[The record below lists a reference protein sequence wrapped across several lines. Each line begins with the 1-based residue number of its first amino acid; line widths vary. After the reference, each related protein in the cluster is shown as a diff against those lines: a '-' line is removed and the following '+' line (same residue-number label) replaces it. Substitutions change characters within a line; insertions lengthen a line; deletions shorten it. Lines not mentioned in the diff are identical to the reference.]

1 MRLKRAYTL
10 LLSIFLLPGITFS
23 EIEQGVQ
30 APQTRWMS
38 EQYPP
43 YNYID
48 PQGKARGISVEI
60 LAAMWQQ
67 LGIPEQPL
75 EFLPWARSYTLL
87 QRQPQT
93 ALFAMTYT
101 PTREQLF
108 RFVGPFIRTRIV
120 LLAPRS
126 ARLQITNNAEIEAL
140 KIGVVRDDIGAS
152 LLNERG
158 ISQDRIIHSNQA
170 ENLIKLLHRGRVD
183 AIAYSDDVAEWKMR
197 KAGIDPQ
204 EYESVFTLLEGQL
217 GFAFHAQ
224 TPAPWLNR
232 LQQALEQ
239 VEASGAAQK
248 IRQKYLLQQRLSAP
262 KEGAHPLSPSAP
274 GDFP

>member
-1 MRLKRAYTL
+1 MRLKCAYTL
-10 LLSIFLLPGITFS
+10 LLSIFLLPGTAFS
-23 EIEQGVQ
+23 EIEELSE

-43 YNYID
+43 YNYVD
-48 PQGKARGISVEI
+48 QHGKARGISVEI
-60 LAAMWQQ
+60 LAAMWKH
-67 LGIPEQPL
+67 LGIPEQQL

-87 QRQPQT
+87 QREPQT

-101 PTREQLF
+101 PQREQLF
-108 RFVGPFIRTRIV
+108 RFVGPFIATRIV

-126 ARLQITNNAEIEAL
+126 ARLQIANSADIAAL
-140 KIGVVRDDIGAS
+140 RIGVVRDDIGAS
-152 LLNERG
+152 LLDERG
-158 ISQDRIIHSNQA
+158 IAQDEIIHSNLA
-170 ENLIKLLHRGRVD
+170 ENLIQMLHRGRVD

-197 KAGIDPQ
+197 SAGIDPQ

-224 TPAPWLNR
+224 TPTPWLNQ

-239 VEASGAAQK
+239 VEASGEAEK
-248 IRQKYLLQQRLSAP
+248 IRQKYLHPQGLST
-262 KEGAHPLSPSAP
+262 PSADADESLSKP
-274 GDFP
+274 TLN